1 MTNAEK
7 SDLQWKVRYYLG
19 DGKSDAEIVKLLVKL
34 GFQKETIKKYIKAF
48 SK

>member
-1 MTNAEK
+1 MTNQEK

-19 DGKSDAEIVKLLVKL
+19 AGKSDAEIIKNLMKL

-48 SK
+48 TK